1 MAAGLRMSTS
11 FLLDLALEDLFL
23 GVFGLPLFLAGR
35 ELWDLDFLDLVGIVK
50 DVSVTSYMMMDDPSI
65 SSGLGTVLSGN

>member
-23 GVFGLPLFLAGR
+23 GVFGLPLFLAGL

-65 SSGLGTVLSGN
+65 CKISYFV